1 MKLLENEAKTSII
14 VLSMMQDEEND
25 DARVTIQIEYLAMLY
40 GNFLIEMSYHT
51 NYYKSGFVW

>member
-51 NYYKSGFVW
+51 NYYKSGFV